1 MLLEFYRPF
10 DHTTL
15 KIFRHQIRLTQAELA
30 ARLQVPQSTIA
41 RWESGAVTPTARHL
55 GSLCD
60 LGRVAAIEPSFFF
73 PAFNHFPRKETP

>member
-1 MLLEFYRPF
+1 MPF

-15 KIFRHQIRLTQAELA
+15 KTFRRQVRLTQAELA
-30 ARLQVPQSTIA
+30 RKLQVPQSTIA

-55 GSLCD
+55 GTLCD

-73 PAFNHFPRKETP
+73 PAFNRLPRKENP